1 MHERPLAKDLPVDAG
16 VDVGPD
22 VGFDVGLGDASYDV
36 AVNASKQPAA
46 VAPTWA
52 GSGSRLAHYWRNTS
66 ALHGL
71 FYLAAFQLGF
81 SFAYIN
87 YFRRCFHY
95 KWWVIPIHLSLVAGV
110 AALTVV
116 CPGVILNVKTIR
128 DWRPTRFVLAM
139 VAAAGFALVATL
151 CLTDLAANLLWGNS
165 ISFKLASRYLL
176 RRDVFSDDSLSISGW
191 VYAGLGIAICWIF
204 AIYLIGSRRLQ
215 DSLEEIFLP
224 ARRLSL
230 FKDRG
235 RARKSGLVI
244 ALMMAGYAGYLYALS
259 NNLQRGGIARRE
271 PLAAFFSDSND
282 IYDFNFAARAAE
294 LRKQEPL
301 DRASYPKG
309 LSFARRNVIIII
321 VDALRADHTQVYGYD
336 RPTTP
341 FLESLLEAGKLKK
354 VEFATSTCAESN
366 CGILSTLASKTLRD
380 LVPQNFKLHDLLH
393 DQGYKTY
400 FVLSGVHD
408 WYGLKQAY
416 GDDLTYYFD
425 GPNSTRYSWYD
436 DRLISEGL
444 EKVPDYNGTPAFF
457 YIHLMSVHIAG
468 KKLDEFRRYEPSVV
482 TNSWQALFARRYD
495 LQSIIN
501 NYDNGVTQADA
512 IIEQIFSQLDAKGY
526 LSGSLAVILADH
538 GEGLGERG
546 NFGHVVS
553 LYQECIRIPLLF
565 YDDPQAAYGNLQ
577 YATQIDI
584 APTIADRLG
593 LPIPS
598 SWEGHSLLEPQIEP
612 YNLHQTRIQNP
623 CYAVLY
629 RKEDKIYKYM
639 YWTGGDQRLFE
650 LTSDPRELRD
660 LKKTAD
666 PSFIEQLREK
676 LTSNVSQ

>member
-1 MHERPLAKDLPVDAG
+1 MPDGRPLAGKPSAHLD
-16 VDVGPD
+16 VDVGRN
-22 VGFDVGLGDASYDV
+22 ASLE
-36 AVNASKQPAA
+36 AGAEFEVNAGQQSAGA
-46 VAPTWA
+46 MATWA
-52 GSGSRLAHYWRNTS
+52 GSWSRVASFWRKTR
-66 ALHGL
+66 AIHLL
-71 FYLAAFQLGF
+71 FYLVAFQFGF
-81 SFAYIN
+81 SSSYIN
-87 YFRRCFHY
+87 YVRRAFHY
-95 KWWVIPIHLSLVAGV
+95 KWWVIPIHLSLVAAV
-110 AALTVV
+110 AALTVIG
-116 CPGVILNVKTIR
+116 PGVILNVKSIR
-128 DWRPTRFVLAM
+128 EWRATRLALAII
-139 VAAAGFALVATL
+139 AAAGFALVATL
-151 CLTDLAANLLWGNS
+151 SLTDLAANFLWGNS
-165 ISFKLASRYLL
+165 ISFKLASRYLW
-176 RRDVFSDDSLSISGW
+176 RGDIFSDEALSISGW
-191 VYAGLGIAICWIF
+191 VYGGLGLAIGAVF
-204 AIYLIGSRRLQ
+204 AIYLAGSRRLQ
-215 DSLEEIFLP
+215 GSLEEIFLP
-224 ARRLSL
+224 DRRLSL
-230 FKDRG
+230 FKNRG
-235 RARKSGLVI
+235 RGWKSGLAI
-244 ALMMAGYAGYLYALS
+244 ALLMAGYAAYLYALS
-259 NNLQRGGIARRE
+259 SNLQRGGIARRE
-271 PLAAFFSDSND
+271 PLAAFFSESND

-309 LSFARRNVIIII
+309 LRFARRNVIIII

-341 FLESLLEAGKLKK
+341 FLESLLVSGKLKK

-380 LVPQNFKLHDLLH
+380 MVPENFKLHDLLY

-400 FVLSGVHD
+400 FILSGIHD

-416 GDDLTYYFD
+416 GNDLTLYFD

-444 EKVPDYNGTPAFF
+444 EKVPDYNGTPGFF

-468 KKLDEFRRYEPSVV
+468 KKLDEFRKYEPSVV
-482 TNSWQALFARRYD
+482 TNSWQALFARQYD

-512 IIEQIFSQLDAKGY
+512 IIEQIFNQLDAKGY

-546 NFGHVVS
+546 KFGHVVS

-565 YDDPQAAYGNLQ
+565 YDDPKEAYGNLQ

-598 SWEGHSLLEPQIEP
+598 SWEGHSLLKPQIEP

-629 RKEDKIYKYM
+629 RKDDKIYKYM

-650 LTSDPRELRD
+650 LTSDPGEVRD

-666 PSFIEQLREK
+666 PSFIEQLRER
-676 LTSNVSQ
+676 LTSNISQ